1 MFFLARWICEGFDNW
16 DEKQQDKKFKQQLA
30 RQIERERKKL
40 EKSNGQAS
48 GGKNIKK
55 TQYQCLGEKLLERCI
70 TAIKTKTTIKT
81 NGGKK

>member
-55 TQYQCLGEKLLERCI
+55 T
-70 TAIKTKTTIKT
+70 
-81 NGGKK
+81 